1 MEQRLLSFIS
11 TSCSASSSSDKAEV
25 ISKILENLSDFT
37 LQMDPDRPTQF
48 LLPFLVSPMLQLLE
62 SMFVSSTTGSCL
74 QRGNTNKNNDS
85 LPLKF
90 PKKLYRRIVESRQIY
105 SVKRELFFFYWLFR
119 LLGLYDEIEEIY
131 LVRRSRRY
139 GFCRG
144 YKLYWPSKWCW
155 ISSRFELTSI
165 WYEAFFGDFFD
176 YSIWR
181 IPFDPLYDG

>member
-105 SVKRELFFFYWLFR
+105 SVKRELFFFY
-119 LLGLYDEIEEIY
+119 
-131 LVRRSRRY
+131 
-139 GFCRG
+139 
-144 YKLYWPSKWCW
+144 
-155 ISSRFELTSI
+155 
-165 WYEAFFGDFFD
+165 
-176 YSIWR
+176 
-181 IPFDPLYDG
+181 